1 MGRDSPAPRT
11 SESSIG
17 TTRSVLERTQAHVG
31 ARGGSICL
39 SIQRLRDQP
48 STLEDL
54 AGARIGTLKASFM
67 FEDLVAAGIA
77 PARIDDTIRTGGIP
91 AALRAG
97 TILAGVDGIEAALV
111 AQTKDPS
118 LRIDMFLGRPASLA
132 WGVRKQDVKLHEAL
146 DQYIGNVRRTATWNR
161 LVVRHFGSA
170 ALEILKRAR
179 GES

>member
-1 MGRDSPAPRT
+1 
-11 SESSIG
+11 
-17 TTRSVLERTQAHVG
+17 
-31 ARGGSICL
+31 
-39 SIQRLRDQP
+39 LRDQP

-77 PARIDDTIRTGGIP
+77 PARIDDTIRAGGIP
-91 AALRAG
+91 AALRAE